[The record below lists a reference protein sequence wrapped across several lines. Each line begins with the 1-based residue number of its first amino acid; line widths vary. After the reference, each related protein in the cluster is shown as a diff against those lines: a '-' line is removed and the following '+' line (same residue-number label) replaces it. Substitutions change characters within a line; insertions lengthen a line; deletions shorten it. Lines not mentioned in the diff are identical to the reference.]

1 MRLIPAERVILLFKR
16 FRQMP
21 IAYQVWILAAF
32 VLIILSGSLSIAY
45 YTITDT
51 LVQSNISYTSDV
63 FSQMKSSLEKQ
74 CERLETLLQKTGYNR
89 AVFKYIAADNNSD
102 RYQPYLEMNSLAL
115 SANQLEPS
123 VQEFVVKGYNGV
135 EYYSDGKSAEV
146 EQAVSLVPEEVNNY
160 YQLTNLFQY
169 KRMATRRCFLLTT
182 QLRDIYN
189 ITQVSDSGQIS
200 FVVKIDFLGVD
211 DFTDQFGTELY
222 ILDSNHTVCAGNR
235 RKDSEDELRILEQKL
250 ADREEAFQTET
261 TIGGTAY
268 LINFDRLPSINGYIM
283 SVTPR
288 ATIVSSVYWVRDLT
302 VVLLLTAAA
311 LLVLFFFLFSRSL
324 TVPLSQFSRHME
336 RVKTGSVDTM
346 REPVK
351 LDGSR
356 EMIEISDR
364 FNSMI
369 SEIDR
374 LNHRLFNTMETLYD
388 AEIQKKQTELLYL
401 KSQINPHFL
410 HNTLEVILG
419 VAFTENAPQTVR
431 LIKALSRIF
440 RYSIRGSDTV
450 TVAEELK
457 IVQAYLEIQQ
467 TRFYQKFTAEY
478 DFDDTV
484 LQNRIPKMVLQP
496 LIENAIT
503 HGLEDRAQGGLLKIG
518 GSFDADGMTLLWVE
532 DNGKGMNEEQ
542 LSRLREVIAQEG
554 TFRSESI
561 GFENVVYRIKLLY
574 GKRCRITV
582 ESAPDQGTRIELRIP
597 WTE

>member
-1 MRLIPAERVILLFKR
+1 MIAVKR

-21 IAYQVWILAAF
+21 IAYQLWILAAF
-32 VLIILSGSLSIAY
+32 VLVILSGSLSVAY
-45 YTITDT
+45 YTITGT
-51 LVQSNISYTSDV
+51 LVQNNISYTNDV
-63 FSQMKSSLEKQ
+63 FSQVKASLEKQ
-74 CERLETLLQKTGYNR
+74 CERLESLLQKTGYNR
-89 AVFKYIAADNNSD
+89 AVFKYLAADSNNE
-102 RYQPYLEMNSLAL
+102 RYQPYLEMNTLAVN
-115 SANQLEPS
+115 ANQLEPS
-123 VQEFVVKGYNGV
+123 VQEFVLRGYNGV
-135 EYYSDGKSAEV
+135 VYYSNGKTKEV
-146 EQAVSLVPEEVNNY
+146 EQALDQVPKEANNY

-169 KRMATRRCFLLTT
+169 KKLTTKCFVLTT

-189 ITQVSDSGQIS
+189 ITQVPDSGQIS
-200 FVVKIDFLGVD
+200 FVIRIDFLGIT
-211 DFTDQFGTELY
+211 DFKDQFLTGIY
-222 ILDSNHTVCAGNR
+222 VLDANHAICAQNRNSNP
-235 RKDSEDELRILEQKL
+235 EDDLDVLEQKL
-250 ADREEAFQTET
+250 SGQEEDCQTELT
-261 TIGGTAY
+261 VNGTEY
-268 LINFDRLPSINGYIM
+268 LINFDCLPTIDGYIM
-283 SVTPR
+283 SVTPK

-302 VVLLLTAAA
+302 IILLLVAAA

-336 RVKTGSVDTM
+336 RVKNGSVDMM
-346 REPVK
+346 REPVQ
-351 LDGSR
+351 LDGCR
-356 EMIEISDR
+356 EVVEISDQ

-369 SEIDR
+369 GEIDR

-419 VAFTENAPQTVR
+419 VAYTENAPQTAR
-431 LIKALSRIF
+431 MIKALSRIF

-467 TRFYQKFTAEY
+467 MRFYQKFTVEY
-478 DFDDTV
+478 SFEDAV

-503 HGLEDRAQGGLLKIG
+503 HGLEDRARGGLLKIG
-518 GSFDADGMTLLWVE
+518 GSFDSDGMTLLWVE
-532 DNGKGMNEEQ
+532 DNGTGMNEEQ
-542 LSRLREVIAQEG
+542 LDRLRSVIAKEE

-561 GFENVVYRIKLLY
+561 GFENVVYRVKLLY

-582 ESAPDQGTRIELRIP
+582 ESAPSRGTRIELRIP